1 MPPLSEPGTRA
12 SAPHIL
18 IVIPARYHSTRLPGK
33 VLSDIG
39 GQTMIERVYRRASLA
54 RASEVIIATDDER
67 VRDVVEG
74 FGGRAIMTSERHPT
88 GTDRLAEAVRFID
101 ADIIVNVQADE
112 PLIEPSMIDEA
123 ARALT
128 SGPGA
133 AIGTL
138 RRAIEDE
145 GDLANPNV
153 VKVVVDLNGRA
164 LYFSRA
170 PVPWMSHAATPQGT
184 DGRRHGA
191 AWRHVGI
198 YAYRR
203 DALLTLAGLPPTPL
217 EQTESLEQ
225 LRALEHGFGIH
236 TLETSYDT
244 IGVDTAEDLERVR
257 RRVAAGIA

>member
-12 SAPHIL
+12 SAPHII

-39 GQTMIERVYRRASLA
+39 GQSMIERVYRRASLA
-54 RASEVIIATDDER
+54 RASEVIVATDDDR
-67 VRDVVEG
+67 IRAVVEG
-74 FGGRAIMTSERHPT
+74 FGGKVIMTSERHPT
-88 GTDRLAEAVRFID
+88 GTDRLAEAVKFID
-101 ADIIVNVQADE
+101 ADVVINVQADE

-123 ARALT
+123 GRALLT
-128 SGPGA
+128 GPGA

-138 RRAIEDE
+138 RKAIEDNA
-145 GDLANPNV
+145 DLANPNV

-170 PVPWMSHAATPQGT
+170 PVPWSSHGAKPQVA
-184 DGRRHGA
+184 DGRHGP

>member
-1 MPPLSEPGTRA
+1 VPPLSEPGTRA
-12 SAPHIL
+12 SAPHII

-39 GQTMIERVYRRASLA
+39 GQTMIERVYRRALLA
-54 RASEVIIATDDER
+54 RASEVIVATDDER

-88 GTDRLAEAVRFID
+88 GTDRLAEAVKFID
-101 ADIIVNVQADE
+101 ADVVINVQADE
-112 PLIEPSMIDEA
+112 PLVEPSMIDEA

-138 RRAIEDE
+138 RKKIEDE
-145 GDLANPNV
+145 GDLTNPNV

-164 LYFSRA
+164 LYFSRS
-170 PVPWMSHAATPQGT
+170 PVPWISHAAKPHGP
-184 DGRRHGA
+184 DGRRHGP
-191 AWRHVGI
+191 AWRHIGI

>member
-1 MPPLSEPGTRA
+1 
-12 SAPHIL
+12 
-18 IVIPARYHSTRLPGK
+18 
-33 VLSDIG
+33 
-39 GQTMIERVYRRASLA
+39 MIERVYRRALLA
-54 RASEVIIATDDER
+54 RASDVFVATDDER

-74 FGGRAIMTSERHPT
+74 FGGKALMTSDRHPT
-88 GTDRLAEAVRFID
+88 GTDRLAEAVRFVPGD
-101 ADIIVNVQADE
+101 GTDIIVNVQADE

-128 SGPGA
+128 SGAGGSGA

-138 RRAIEDE
+138 RKAIDDE
-145 GDLANPNV
+145 ADLANPHV

-164 LYFSRA
+164 LYFSRS
-170 PVPWMSHAATPQGT
+170 PVPYSR
-184 DGRRHGA
+184 DGRRPA
-191 AWRHVGI
+191 PAWRHVGI

-203 DALLTLAGLPPTPL
+203 DALLALAGLPPTPL
-217 EQTESLEQ
+217 EQSESLEQ

-257 RRVAAGIA
+257 RRVAGGTT

>member
-1 MPPLSEPGTRA
+1 
-12 SAPHIL
+12 
-18 IVIPARYHSTRLPGK
+18 
-33 VLSDIG
+33 
-39 GQTMIERVYRRASLA
+39 MIERVYRRASLA
-54 RASEVIIATDDER
+54 QASDVIVATDDER

-74 FGGRAIMTSERHPT
+74 FGGKAMMTSDRHPT
-88 GTDRLAEAVRFID
+88 GTDRLAEAVRFLPGD
-101 ADIIVNVQADE
+101 AADIIINVQADE

-128 SGPGA
+128 SGPAA

-138 RRAIEDE
+138 RKAITDDAE
-145 GDLANPNV
+145 LSNPNV
-153 VKVVVDLNGRA
+153 VKVVVDLTGRA
-164 LYFSRA
+164 LYFTRA
-170 PVPWMSHAATPQGT
+170 AVPFVR
-184 DGRRHGA
+184 DGHRTTA

-217 EQTESLEQ
+217 ERSESLEQ

-244 IGVDTAEDLERVR
+244 IGVDTADDLERVR
-257 RRVAAGIA
+257 HRVTGRPGV

>member
-1 MPPLSEPGTRA
+1 MPPLSAPGTRA
-12 SAPHIL
+12 SSPSTI

-39 GQTMIERVYRRASLA
+39 GQSMIERVYRRASLA
-54 RASEVIIATDDER
+54 QASDVIVATDDER

-74 FGGRAIMTSERHPT
+74 FGGKAIMTSDRHPT
-88 GTDRLAEAVRFID
+88 GTDRLAEAVRFLE
-101 ADIIVNVQADE
+101 ADIVINVQADE

-128 SGPGA
+128 SAPGA

-138 RRAIEDE
+138 RKAITDDAEI
-145 GDLANPNV
+145 ANPHV
-153 VKVVVDLNGRA
+153 VKVVVDVTGRA
-164 LYFSRA
+164 LYFTRA
-170 PVPWMSHAATPQGT
+170 AVPFVR
-184 DGRRHGA
+184 DGRRTMP

-217 EQTESLEQ
+217 EQSESLEQ

-244 IGVDTAEDLERVR
+244 IGVDTADDLERVR
-257 RRVAAGIA
+257 RRVTAGTS

>member
-12 SAPHIL
+12 SAPHTI

-54 RASEVIIATDDER
+54 RASEVVVATDDER

-88 GTDRLAEAVRFID
+88 GTDRLAEAVRFIA
-101 ADIIVNVQADE
+101 ADIVVNVQADE
-112 PLIEPSMIDEA
+112 PLIEPAMIDEA
-123 ARALT
+123 ARALVA
-128 SGPGA
+128 GPGA
-133 AIGTL
+133 AVGTL

-145 GDLANPNV
+145 ADLTNPNV

-170 PVPWMSHAATPQGT
+170 PVPWIAHAATPHGPG
-184 DGRRHGA
+184 GRRHGP

-217 EQTESLEQ
+217 EQAESLEQ

-257 RRVAAGIA
+257 RRVTAGIA

>member
-1 MPPLSEPGTRA
+1 
-12 SAPHIL
+12 
-18 IVIPARYHSTRLPGK
+18 
-33 VLSDIG
+33 
-39 GQTMIERVYRRASLA
+39 MIERVYRRALLA
-54 RASEVIIATDDER
+54 SASGVFVATDDER
-67 VRDVVEG
+67 IRDVVEA
-74 FGGRAIMTSERHPT
+74 FGGKALMTSDRHPT
-88 GTDRLAEAVRFID
+88 GTDRLAEAVRFLE

-128 SGPGA
+128 AVPGA

-138 RRAIEDE
+138 RKAIDDE
-145 GDLANPNV
+145 AELANPNV

-164 LYFSRA
+164 LYFSRSPLPYA
-170 PVPWMSHAATPQGT
+170 R
-184 DGRRHGA
+184 DGRRLA
-191 AWRHVGI
+191 PAWRHIGI

-217 EQTESLEQ
+217 EQSESLEQ

-244 IGVDTAEDLERVR
+244 IGVDTADDLERVR
-257 RRVAAGIA
+257 RRIAGATP